1 MSNEDK
7 AADKVVAD
15 CYDCA
20 DLIGLDRD
28 IQKLVHIVNARVTV
42 FGPQWEVRLVKFQEL
57 KALLTAASFMH
68 STMRELLSQE
78 MYGEHI
84 REGMDAD
91 DLKSFDEA
99 LDGLN
104 TALQSFKEFE

>member
-1 MSNEDK
+1 MSDEDK

-57 KALLTAASFMH
+57 KALLTVSHKLAAHMSIEHPAM
-68 STMRELLSQE
+68 
-78 MYGEHI
+78 GEFV
-84 REGMDAD
+84 R
-91 DLKSFDEA
+91 A
-99 LDGLN
+99 LR
-104 TALQSFKEFE
+104 AFKDFE